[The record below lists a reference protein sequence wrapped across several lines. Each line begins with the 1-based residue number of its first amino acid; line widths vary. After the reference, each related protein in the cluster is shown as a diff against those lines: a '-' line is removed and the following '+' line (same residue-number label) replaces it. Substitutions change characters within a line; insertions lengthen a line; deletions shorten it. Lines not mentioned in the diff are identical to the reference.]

1 MSPPDALYYGLG
13 FAARDA
19 LCGCSECGGL
29 DLKHPREGQQ
39 LRLRILD
46 PENRA
51 PAVAP
56 AGARNPQQGLE
67 TSHDG

>member
-1 MSPPDALYYGLG
+1 MSAAAPLFYGTG
-13 FAARDA
+13 FAAREA
-19 LCGCSECGGL
+19 VCGCSECGGL

-56 AGARNPQQGLE
+56 AGARNPQPGLE